1 MSVAILNCQRVLP
14 VNQHGIDPENCQRVL
29 PVNQHGR
36 DPENCQ
42 RVLPNTYFAGFM
54 SVGGMVIY
62 LKQIKSLE
70 EQFIQYIWNQK
81 LREVG
86 KRYQKNA

>member
-1 MSVAILNCQRVLP
+1 MENHPCFYERHMSVAMLNCQRVLP

-29 PVNQHGR
+29 P
-36 DPENCQ
+36 
-42 RVLPNTYFAGFM
+42 NTYFAGY
-54 SVGGMVIY
+54 VGWRDGHIF
-62 LKQIKSLE
+62 KANIESPE

-86 KRYQKNA
+86 KSKRYQKNA

>member
-1 MSVAILNCQRVLP
+1 MENHPCFYERHMSVAIL
-14 VNQHGIDPENCQRVL
+14 NCQRVL